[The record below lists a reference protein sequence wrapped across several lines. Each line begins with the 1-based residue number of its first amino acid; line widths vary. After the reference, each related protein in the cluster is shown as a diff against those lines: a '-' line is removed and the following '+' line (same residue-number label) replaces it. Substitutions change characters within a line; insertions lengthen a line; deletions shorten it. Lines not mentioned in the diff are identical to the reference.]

1 MNHNQNQNEISWS
14 KNLINNS
21 KCLGLPPLGGEARHR
36 RTKRPRWDVC
46 TGTSGASD
54 PWPEMA
60 SCRRQTIEY
69 TVLDTR
75 PANTSGSTIGS
86 GKIKIVVVFSCVCF
100 LLLKWYAFGRPKTR
114 TISGH
119 PKGQQEMWNLV
130 LASFQGQTFWITTA
144 RFEKSVR
151 EADELVV
158 RRMKSK
164 TEDAEFNPPRAPRSS
179 KLASMQWS
187 KQSEFL

>member
-114 TISGH
+114 TISGR
-119 PKGQQEMWNLV
+119 PWKFG
-130 LASFQGQTFWITTA
+130 ASQGTA
-144 RFEKSVR
+144 GNV
-151 EADELVV
+151 
-158 RRMKSK
+158 
-164 TEDAEFNPPRAPRSS
+164 EFSACKLPRSNVLNHNRQIWEVGEGS
-179 KLASMQWS
+179 RWTCCTQNEINNKRCGI
-187 KQSEFL
+187 